1 MKWKKLIKKK
11 KKTKDISL
19 FTVDCTVQSTVKGIK
34 TTKKEKEKL
43 KVSAE
48 NYLEKKLIL
57 IN

>member
-1 MKWKKLIKKK
+1 MKKK
-11 KKTKDISL
+11 KNKRMSL
-19 FTVDCTVQSTVKGIK
+19 FTVDCTMQSTVKCIK

-43 KVSAE
+43 KASTE

>member
-1 MKWKKLIKKK
+1 M
-11 KKTKDISL
+11 SL

-43 KVSAE
+43 KASAE
-48 NYLEKKLIL
+48 NYLEKNLIL